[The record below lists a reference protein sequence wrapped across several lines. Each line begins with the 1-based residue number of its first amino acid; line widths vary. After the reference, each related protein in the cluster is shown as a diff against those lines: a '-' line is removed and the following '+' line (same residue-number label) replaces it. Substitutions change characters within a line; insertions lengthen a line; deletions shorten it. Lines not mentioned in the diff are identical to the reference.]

1 MYEDLG
7 LSTASDAF
15 QRASKQSVGFSL
27 FRIFRGR
34 IKWSPMTTD
43 NLALFY
49 GNNIPQR
56 DAFISSIVKQVNKVS
71 DSANIYL
78 IDLTGDLLSLSESL
92 TKTNRDSFTYKHFT
106 GDLEGILKRLTV
118 FRDEVRNTTKKER
131 VIELTNRK
139 LSFVFVNMSNEDA
152 EILNKSE
159 DARILIK
166 DLITNS
172 YRERLYFVP
181 IVPYASKFPKDIL
194 ETFQWCGFLGNENAK
209 LCREELYPNMREG
222 LYSIRQI
229 ISGIVFSN
237 THKTLVM
244 IHPMKFTP
252 SEWHIKR
259 EQQIKDENKAFNKF
273 LEALDDGSID
283 G

>member
-7 LSTASDAF
+7 LSTTLDGF
-15 QRASKQSVGFSL
+15 QRASKQSVGFNL

-71 DSANIYL
+71 DSANLYL
-78 IDLTGDLLSLSESL
+78 IDLSGTLRSLSESL

-118 FRDEVRNTTKKER
+118 FRDEVRNATQKER

-139 LSFVFVNMSNEDA
+139 LSFVFINMSDEDA
-152 EILNKSE
+152 EILNRSK
-159 DARILIK
+159 DMQILMK

-172 YRERLYFVP
+172 YRERLYIVP
-181 IVPYASKFPKDIL
+181 IVPSASSFPKNIL
-194 ETFQWCGFLGNENAK
+194 KSFQWCAFLGDKNVK

-222 LYSIRQI
+222 LYSIRQV

-259 EQQIKDENKAFNKF
+259 EQQTKDENKAFNNF

-283 G
+283 D